1 VAYSVRALCNGACK
15 VAGHH
20 TFYEGNRHEVYDF
33 PLIVWLIEGEGGPML
48 VDAGLGD
55 VAAMNSGAAH
65 VMVEPIR
72 QKPEEEIRVQLRHQ
86 GYGVEDIRRVLI
98 THLHFDHVDQLDLYV
113 NAEIVV
119 SGRGLAAARASSP
132 SWAPEKTL
140 ALLEAAG
147 EGRVLAIDNCEVIPG
162 IDVVWMGGHTPCSQA
177 IYIQTAEGE
186 VALVGDAV
194 FRRSQLESGIPI
206 GIWSDLDEARGAIR
220 SLKARG
226 GDVLPSHDPD
236 VLRRFA

>member
-1 VAYSVRALCNGACK
+1 MAYSVRALCNGVCK

-20 TFYEGNRHEVYDF
+20 TFYEGNRDEVYEF

-65 VMVEPIR
+65 VLAEPIS
-72 QKPEEEIRVQLRHQ
+72 QEPEEEIRVQLKRH
-86 GYGVEDIRRVLI
+86 GYVPEDIGRVFI

-119 SGRGLAAARASSP
+119 SGRGLAAARAVSP
-132 SWAPEKTL
+132 TWAPEETL
-140 ALLEAAG
+140 ALLEDTG
-147 EGRVLAIDNCEVIPG
+147 EGRVRAIDDAEVMSG

-177 IYIQTAEGE
+177 VYVRTAEGE
-186 VALVGDAV
+186 VALAGDAV
-194 FRRSQLESGIPI
+194 FRKSQLESGIPI
-206 GIWSDLDEARGAIR
+206 GIWSDLDEARDAIQR
-220 SLKARG
+220 LKARDA
-226 GDVLPSHDPD
+226 DVLPSHDPD
-236 VLRRFA
+236 ALRQYA